1 MQPRKI
7 RDEVLKAILDT
18 RPGSGYLDDA
28 ERYHFG
34 NRYLKAAEEA
44 VGQWVILYEPRRE
57 GGRAA
62 YVAAARL
69 ERVTPDPDLAGHHFA
84 RLGDRM
90 EVDAPVPLRG
100 PNGYR
105 EAALRAVG
113 DPKAIGRALQGRSIR
128 PLGDDDFAHIVG
140 AGLQDTLAPENR
152 HRLGLDDV
160 HVSAVGDLLDGPPIA
175 PRLERVLSSRIVR
188 DAAFRRKVLDAYD
201 DTCAATGLR
210 IVNGGGRAE
219 AQAAHIVPVEEGG
232 PDAVQNGIALSAT
245 AHWLFDCHL
254 ISIGEDWR
262 LLVSH
267 NKVPAEL
274 RELMTSQMQGI
285 RLPRDRSK
293 WPDPH
298 FVAHHRERF
307 ASVS

>member
-1 MQPRKI
+1 M
-7 RDEVLKAILDT
+7 KAILDT
-18 RPGSGYLDDA
+18 RPGSGYLDDD

-34 NRYLKAAEEA
+34 RRYLKAAEEA
-44 VGQWVILYEPRRE
+44 LGKWVVLYEPRRE

-69 ERVTPDPDLAGHHFA
+69 DRITPDPQRAGHHFA
-84 RLGDRM
+84 RLVDRL
-90 EVDAPVPLRG
+90 EFDGPVPLRG
-100 PNGYR
+100 PDGYR
-105 EAALRAVG
+105 EAALRTVG
-113 DPKAIGRALQGRSIR
+113 DSKAIGRALQGRSIR
-128 PLGDDDFAHIVG
+128 PLNDEDFAAIVG
-140 AGLQDTLAPENR
+140 VGFRETLAPGNR
-152 HRLGLDDV
+152 RRLGLDVVDA
-160 HVSAVGDLLDGPPIA
+160 STTSDLLDGPAIA

-188 DAAFRRKVLDAYD
+188 DAAFRRMVLDAYE

-245 AHWLFDCHL
+245 AHWLFDRHL

-274 RELMTSQMQGI
+274 RGLMANHMEGI

-293 WPDPH
+293 WPDPR
-298 FVAHHRERF
+298 FVARHRERF
-307 ASVS
+307 ASAS